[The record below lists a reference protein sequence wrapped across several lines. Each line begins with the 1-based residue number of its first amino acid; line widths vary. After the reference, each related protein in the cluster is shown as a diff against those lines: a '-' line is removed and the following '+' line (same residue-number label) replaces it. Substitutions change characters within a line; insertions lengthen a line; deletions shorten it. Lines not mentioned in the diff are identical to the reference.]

1 MNIQTV
7 NAIHTVLYNLYLF
20 SNSKMSERLILTVE
34 NEVEIETQDDLRE
47 GMEDLQLQAA
57 ENGVGTLIGKN
68 MIERKI

>member
-1 MNIQTV
+1 
-7 NAIHTVLYNLYLF
+7 
-20 SNSKMSERLILTVE
+20 MSERLILTVE

>member
-1 MNIQTV
+1 MLFTQF
-7 NAIHTVLYNLYLF
+7 LYNLYLF

-57 ENGVGTLIGKN
+57 ENGVGTLIGKY

>member
-1 MNIQTV
+1 MLFTQL
-7 NAIHTVLYNLYLF
+7 LYNLYLF
-20 SNSKMSERLILTVE
+20 SKSKMSERLILTVE

-68 MIERKI
+68 MIERKIW

>member
-1 MNIQTV
+1 MLFTQF
-7 NAIHTVLYNLYLF
+7 LYNLYLF